1 MFANSWPSASNFKSF
16 SQSLEHFFL
25 TAGQNNFD
33 NKIPFVIIKLSIFF
47 QHNSSMHLRQIKD
60 SLPVAVEEMGV
71 GEGMGEALE
80 AVVGVS

>member
-1 MFANSWPSASNFKSF
+1 MIFCYFK
-16 SQSLEHFFL
+16 
-25 TAGQNNFD
+25 T
-33 NKIPFVIIKLSIFF
+33 IKYFFF